1 MCVCVLECCGFLLFV
16 VVVVACVRYSF
27 VGYETRFGSIK
38 F

>member
-16 VVVVACVRYSF
+16 VVVCVRYSF
-27 VGYETRFGSIK
+27 VGSETRFGSIK